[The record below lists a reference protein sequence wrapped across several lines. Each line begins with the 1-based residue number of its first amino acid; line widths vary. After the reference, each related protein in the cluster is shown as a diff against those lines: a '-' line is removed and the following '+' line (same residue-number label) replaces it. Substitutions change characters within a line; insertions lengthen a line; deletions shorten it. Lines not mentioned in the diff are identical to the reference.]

1 MRDPSGCTH
10 RFLLQ
15 HGLIAASVF
24 TRDSGYAANAAAILA
39 SRPEV
44 GSGKSRRH
52 DMDVMISNHEKVRSL
67 PTADDHSLPVSYG
80 SLLQFPENPIVCMKR
95 LHAEFG
101 EVAVLEDDGRR
112 LVFVF
117 SPEMNRQVLTDSET
131 FHSRFFAVRGGRRSA
146 QRRVTSGLLSQND
159 TAHRD
164 ARRMMM
170 EVFTKRM
177 LPRFHETISHL
188 TVDMMESW
196 KPGDVQDLNGQMVK
210 LMLRMTS
217 AVLFGID
224 DEAYSV
230 ELGEKIDRWVR
241 WNHEVGMGAMVSSR
255 RYADGYESLLAMA
268 DELEL
273 SVREMF
279 DRHRQGNGDQVN
291 ILNLLLRAQ
300 EHNTGLT
307 DDQLVGHV
315 TLLFAAAHLTTA
327 HTLTWTLLL
336 LAQHPEVMAKV
347 RTELDCNTDT
357 LTPGYD
363 EIESLTYL
371 DQVIR
376 ESMRV
381 LPASSYSQRVCTQAV
396 QLGPLSLAPMTPVIF
411 SQFITHRN
419 PVLYP
424 NPDEFQ
430 PQRWDSTAPTSY
442 EYLPFGA
449 GPRRCIGAPLAMVE
463 LRTALTVML
472 RRFHFGLLPGS
483 IVNGQVVSTMLG
495 PTTTVPAQLMST
507 GSIPETVPIAGT
519 IRDLV
524 RLPPAVFP
532 DSRRAAA

>member
-1 MRDPSGCTH
+1 MR
-10 RFLLQ
+10 F
-15 HGLIAASVF
+15 
-24 TRDSGYAANAAAILA
+24 
-39 SRPEV
+39 
-44 GSGKSRRH
+44 GKSRLCH
-52 DMDVMISNHEKVRSL
+52 MDVIMSKHEKHRIL
-67 PTADDHSLPVSYG
+67 PTGDHHTLPISYG
-80 SLLQFPENPIVCMKR
+80 SLLQFPEDPIACMKR
-95 LHAEFG
+95 LQAQFG
-101 EVAVLEDDGRR
+101 EVAALEDDGQR

-117 SPEMNRQVLTDSET
+117 SPKMNRCVLADSES
-131 FHSRFFAVRGGRRSA
+131 FQSRFFAIRGGRRSA
-146 QRRVTSGLLSQND
+146 QRRVTSGLLSQNGPE
-159 TAHRD
+159 HRD

-170 EVFTKRM
+170 DVFTKRM
-177 LPRFHETISHL
+177 LPHFHETISEL
-188 TVDMMESW
+188 TLDMMDSW
-196 KPGDVQDLNGQMVK
+196 KSGDVQDLNGEMVR

-217 AVLFGID
+217 AILFGID
-224 DEAYSV
+224 DVAYSV

-255 RYADGYESLLAMA
+255 RYSDGYDSLLAMA
-268 DELEL
+268 EELEL

-279 DRHRQGNGDQVN
+279 DRHRKGNRHQVN
-291 ILNLLLRAQ
+291 ILSLLLRAQ
-300 EHNTGLT
+300 GDDSGLT

-336 LAQHPEVMAKV
+336 LAQHPEVMTKL
-347 RTELDCNTDT
+347 RMELDRSTDT

-363 EIESLTYL
+363 DIKSLTYL

-381 LPASSYSQRVCTQAV
+381 LPASSYSQRVCTQAI
-396 QLGPLSLAPMTPVIF
+396 QLGPLNLPPMTPIIF
-411 SQFITHRN
+411 SQYITHHD
-419 PVLYP
+419 PDLYSD
-424 NPDEFQ
+424 PDRFRPE
-430 PQRWDSTAPTSY
+430 RWDSITPTSY

-495 PTTTVPAQLMST
+495 PTTAVPAQLMST
-507 GSIPETVPIAGT
+507 GQIPATVPIAGT

-524 RLPPAVFP
+524 RLPRVQFP
-532 DSRRAAA
+532 GNQRTAA